1 MTTDIIMRTTTTRGE
16 ILALFFPVR
25 PIHFECDETQTNN
38 NNNNNR
44 YVGGEHFSLSLSLA
58 LCAFIDKTDRQ
69 AGRET
74 RQKTIRLST
83 SMNGKKEKK
92 NCRLL
97 LTFRERAA
105 DDE

>member
-38 NNNNNR
+38 NNNR
-44 YVGGEHFSLSLSLA
+44 YVGGEHFS

-69 AGRET
+69 AGRQ
-74 RQKTIRLST
+74 RDKTKDDPSVYVHERKERKKKLSAAVNVQRE
-83 SMNGKKEKK
+83 S
-92 NCRLL
+92 CR
-97 LTFRERAA
+97 R
-105 DDE
+105 